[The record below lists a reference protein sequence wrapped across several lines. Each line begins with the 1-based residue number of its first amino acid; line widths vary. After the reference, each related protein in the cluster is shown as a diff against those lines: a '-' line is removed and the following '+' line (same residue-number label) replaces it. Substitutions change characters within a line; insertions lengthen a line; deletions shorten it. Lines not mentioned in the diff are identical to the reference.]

1 MHVVQVKEVG
11 PLISSNHHGTG
22 HLTSVAI
29 SVVVTAA
36 LTAWLLRSFT

>member
-11 PLISSNHHGTG
+11 HLISSNHHSTG